1 MARSD
6 TRIQTRHREVEQLQ
20 TASAMLVTRD
30 PPTSEEPALR
40 VLLAPTRTLQV
51 PPRVRIVHRA
61 HTLQTRELSAP
72 ARARHAPPTQV
83 WFIYATTYY
92 YDRLSLPL

>member
-1 MARSD
+1 MD

-20 TASAMLVTRD
+20 TACVITVTRD
-30 PPTSEEPALR
+30 PTSEEPALR

-83 WFIYATTYY
+83 WFIYATTY
-92 YDRLSLPL
+92 